1 MRLLRVIVIY
11 CCIRSIRLIILRLII
26 LNGIYIKKKGEDL
39 FHSFLVHGHSAKEL
53 LSKFS
58 KETDGN
64 GLLSAHAPFRMA
76 GRRWRLSRM
85 SQAMSQP
92 QPNESE
98 LIRKCKLCNEIL
110 NNVSDERVK

>member
-1 MRLLRVIVIY
+1 MVRLLRVIVIY
-11 CCIRSIRLIILRLII
+11 CCIRSICLIILRLII
-26 LNGIYIKKKGEDL
+26 LKKGEDL

-98 LIRKCKLCNEIL
+98 LIRKCNEIL